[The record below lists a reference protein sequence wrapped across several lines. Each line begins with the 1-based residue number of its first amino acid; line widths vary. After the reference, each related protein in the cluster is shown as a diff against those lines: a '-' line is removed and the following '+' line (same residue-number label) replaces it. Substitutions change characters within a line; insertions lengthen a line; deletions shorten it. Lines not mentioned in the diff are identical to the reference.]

1 MCWVVRPLPRLE
13 HRVCGGSMATIGSP
27 LIADALPAFRVG
39 FSERVILTGGRP
51 GRVEPGS
58 CKSSATA
65 SDPHAYPVMVYVHLC
80 RATRA
85 PPPGPPVG
93 PTGGGRGGA
102 GRGGG
107 GQHPDPKRRPPRG
120 AAAVPRARREEAR
133 RGLQRRLAAEMAPA
147 AARRQKKKL
156 GLEINMCMC
165 LYMYMCVHDNMN
177 RCPRECM
184 YACQYISPHMLAC
197 LRARMFSICIDA
209 RVNACMHVSTY
220 ARIC

>member
-65 SDPHAYPVMVYVHLC
+65 SDPHAYPVMGYVHLC

-85 PPPGPPVG
+85 PRRDPQSGRLG
-93 PTGGGRGGA
+93 GWQGGAGGEGGRGGA
-102 GRGGG
+102 A
-107 GQHPDPKRRPPRG
+107 PRP
-120 AAAVPRARREEAR
+120 
-133 RGLQRRLAAEMAPA
+133 
-147 AARRQKKKL
+147 
-156 GLEINMCMC
+156 
-165 LYMYMCVHDNMN
+165 
-177 RCPRECM
+177 
-184 YACQYISPHMLAC
+184 
-197 LRARMFSICIDA
+197 
-209 RVNACMHVSTY
+209 
-220 ARIC
+220 